1 MDLTLFYKSLEIM
14 AQGMTG
20 ILIFM
25 SLFYGLIVGLQKLF
39 PVKKE
44 Q

>member
-1 MDLTLFYKSLEIM
+1 M
-14 AQGMTG
+14 AEGMAG

-39 PVKKE
+39 PAKKE
-44 Q
+44 E